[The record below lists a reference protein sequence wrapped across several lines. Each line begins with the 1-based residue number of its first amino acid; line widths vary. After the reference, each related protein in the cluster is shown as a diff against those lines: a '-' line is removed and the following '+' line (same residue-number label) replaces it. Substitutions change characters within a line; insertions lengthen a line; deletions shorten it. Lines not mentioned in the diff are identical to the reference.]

1 MNTICAHD
9 GPVSHGGKCHG
20 FYSRL
25 AWVAAA
31 ALCLAAAAPQALRA
45 CACGCGVFDVG
56 VGTLL
61 PTKPGGMVWG
71 EYDFMDQKQ
80 NWRGGSPAQ
89 AADNPDKKIE
99 TDFQTAGVQYMFNR
113 KWGFMAE
120 QPYDFRS
127 YTGAAGP
134 AGMGE
139 FNHWAL
145 GDTRVM
151 GIYTGMSPTMASGLM
166 FGAKLADGDYTYPGF
181 DRDTELGT
189 GSTDVLAGGYHF
201 GRFSKKSYWSW
212 WANAMADVPVL
223 ISDGYR
229 PGSEIDATIAAY
241 YERWGIGKLRLS
253 PFAQAL
259 GSYRWRDSGPN
270 ADAPDSG
277 YRRVIAA
284 PGLEADA
291 GPLRVYG
298 YVGFP
303 VYQFVNGNQLVAAQY
318 YTFNVMYMF

>member
-1 MNTICAHD
+1 M
-9 GPVSHGGKCHG
+9 G
-20 FYSRL
+20 FQTRRFL
-25 AWVAAA
+25 HLLIVVVGA
-31 ALCLAAAAPQALRA
+31 ALAVAVPMPSWS

-61 PTKPGGMVWG
+61 PTKPGGMIWLQ
-71 EYDFMDQKQ
+71 EDSMDQNQ
-80 NWRGGSPAQ
+80 NWDGGSPAP
-89 AADNPDKKIE
+89 AVNNNDKKIRS
-99 TDFQTAGVQYMFNR
+99 DFQTAGVQYMFSR

-127 YTGAAGP
+127 YVGEPGP
-134 AGMGE
+134 AGNGE

-151 GIYTGMSPTMASGLM
+151 GIYTGISPAMSSGLI
-166 FGAKLADGDYTYPGF
+166 FGAKLADGDWRYPGF

-189 GSTDVLAGGYHF
+189 GSTDALAGAYHF

-212 WANAMADVPVL
+212 WANVMADVPVL

-229 PGSEIDATIAAY
+229 PGSEIDAALAVY

-253 PFAQAL
+253 PFVQAL

-284 PGLEADA
+284 PGIEADA
-291 GPLRVYG
+291 GPVRIYG
-298 YVGFP
+298 FLGFP
-303 VYQFVNGNQLVAAQY
+303 VYQFVNGNQLAAAQY

>member
-1 MNTICAHD
+1 M
-9 GPVSHGGKCHG
+9 PS
-20 FYSRL
+20 
-25 AWVAAA
+25 W
-31 ALCLAAAAPQALRA
+31 P

-56 VGTLL
+56 VGTVL
-61 PTKPGGMVWG
+61 PTKPGGMIWDEFDG
-71 EYDFMDQKQ
+71 MNQNQ
-80 NWRGGSPAQ
+80 NWSGASPAP
-89 AADNPDKKIE
+89 AADNPDKKIK
-99 TDFQTAGVQYMFNR
+99 TDFDTAGFQYMFNR
-113 KWGFMAE
+113 KWGVMAQ

-127 YTGAAGP
+127 YTGDAGP
-134 AGMGE
+134 AGSGE

-145 GDTRVM
+145 GDARVM

-166 FGAKLADGDYTYPGF
+166 LGAKLANGDDTYPGF

-212 WANAMADVPVL
+212 WTNAMADIPVF
-223 ISDGYR
+223 ISNGYR
-229 PGSEIDATIAAY
+229 PGSEIDAAAAAD
-241 YERWGIGKLRLS
+241 YERWGIGRVKLS
-253 PFAQAL
+253 PFAEAL
-259 GSYRWRDSGPN
+259 ASYRWRDSGPA
-270 ADAPDSG
+270 ADSRDTG

-291 GPLRVYG
+291 GSLRMYG

-303 VYQFVNGNQLVAAQY
+303 VYQFVNGNQLIAAQY